1 MAVQAIAID
10 TLKLPRI
17 DFIKIDVEGM
27 ELDALAGAAESIAQH
42 RPAVLVES
50 IKAGAAALREWLT
63 ARGYRI
69 FEVGINL
76 LAVHRSDPILPHIHE
91 ADSVRLK
98 GLRLSA
104 RGS

>member
-1 MAVQAIAID
+1 
-10 TLKLPRI
+10 
-17 DFIKIDVEGM
+17 M